1 VTWSASWASWKASTR
16 RETTVLPVL
25 TDLAG
30 SIERI
35 TGHPPDVIAP
45 SAAEVRRL
53 GLALEPPARVESLDA
68 LFLHRH
74 WGMRDVGIG
83 VLASHFPF
91 DERLTVGFNPE
102 LAEVLGIEAPEV
114 LGTKEGRPLGMIGGF
129 AGGDLLV
136 RVIAA
141 FGEPEA
147 VERGSGAEIRRVA
160 AVGAMTD
167 ALVREAAARGAGA
180 YVTGQMRAPARRAV
194 AETGIAVIAIGH
206 RRSEVWGL
214 HLLARLLRDE
224 WPGLETVVLDAP

>member
-1 VTWSASWASWKASTR
+1 MPLC
-16 RETTVLPVL
+16 EP
-25 TDLAG
+25 DLAA

-35 TGHPPDVIAP
+35 TGHPPLVVTP
-45 SAAEVRRL
+45 SEREVRRL
-53 GLALEPPARVESLDA
+53 GLALEPPVRVESLDA

-74 WGMRDVGIG
+74 WGMRDEGIG
-83 VLASHFPF
+83 VLASHLPF
-91 DERLTVGFNPE
+91 DERLTIGFNPD

-114 LGTKEGRPLGMIGGF
+114 LGTKEGRALGMIGGF
-129 AGGDLLV
+129 AGGDLLERIV
-136 RVIAA
+136 AA

-167 ALVREAAARGAGA
+167 ALVREAAARGADA
-180 YVTGQMRAPARRAV
+180 YVTGQVRAPARRAV

-214 HLLARLLRDE
+214 HLLARLLRSE
-224 WPGLETVVLDAP
+224 WPGLETVVLDTP